1 MPLYRWEWRLRS
13 SPEALWPLVADT
25 NRFNRDVGLRG
36 VETQPA
42 ADGRRRVRLG
52 RLVEWEEEP
61 FEWERP
67 RRFSAV
73 QRARDELGG
82 RPLVLK
88 AGLHYGP
95 CIAVNQNDRLDYFG
109 STVNAAARLVGL
121 SQGDLVLSGAV
132 RDDPEVKELID
143 DAALEPLDAE
153 LRGFE
158 ERFELWR
165 LRTGVKR

>member
-1 MPLYRWEWRLRS
+1 M
-13 SPEALWPLVADT
+13 
-25 NRFNRDVGLRG
+25 NG
-36 VETQPA
+36 
-42 ADGRRRVRLG
+42 
-52 RLVEWEEEP
+52 
-61 FEWERP
+61 
-67 RRFSAV
+67 
-73 QRARDELGG
+73 
-82 RPLVLK
+82 
-88 AGLHYGP
+88 
-95 CIAVNQNDRLDYFG
+95 
-109 STVNAAARLVGL
+109 AARLVGL